1 MTAAEKEAKD
11 RIFYLQLAAILVI
24 LAMIG
29 GAIYIYRRKK
39 LQEEAAAAEADR
51 KKKEEEERLA
61 EIRAAAVANGDVEEG
76 ELTEEE
82 QRHLDEKQTLM
93 KLIDYKPAEVAM
105 LIKTWL
111 QGDE

>member
-1 MTAAEKEAKD
+1 ME
-11 RIFYLQLAAILVI
+11 LAAILLV

-39 LQEEAAAAEADR
+39 QQEEEARLEAER
-51 KKKEEEERLA
+51 QRQEEEARLA
-61 EIRAAAVANGDVEEG
+61 EIRANAVANGELDDG

-82 QRHLDEKQTLM
+82 QRHLDEKQAIM
-93 KLIDYKPAEVAM
+93 KLIDEKPAEVAM

-111 QGDE
+111 S